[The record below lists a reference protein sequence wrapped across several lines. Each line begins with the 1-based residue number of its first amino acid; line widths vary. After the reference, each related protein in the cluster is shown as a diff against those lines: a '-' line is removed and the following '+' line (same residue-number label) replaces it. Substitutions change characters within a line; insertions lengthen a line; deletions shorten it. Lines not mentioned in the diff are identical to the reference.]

1 MLVAVATACGSDGSS
16 APGTPATSTTAAT
29 VTSVMPVLASSTTS
43 SSIRPTTA
51 ASRPSVTTSPST
63 TVVAGRSVALG
74 ATFSAAVGETVV
86 VAGEGLSV
94 TYSALV
100 SDNRCPPGV
109 QCIVA
114 GNAAIAVSVA
124 KAAMPTAGLT
134 LNTDEAPRSAR
145 YGSYSVELV
154 QLGFGRAP
162 TSRLRVS

>member
-1 MLVAVATACGSDGSS
+1 
-16 APGTPATSTTAAT
+16 
-29 VTSVMPVLASSTTS
+29 MPVLASSTTS

-63 TVVAGRSVALG
+63 TVVAGR
-74 ATFSAAVGETVV
+74 
-86 VAGEGLSV
+86 SV